1 MEVILWADEGLGN
14 REERGFSLS
23 LSLFLFEDDL
33 VVSSSFSSSAKL
45 RSFGIFFV
53 AGFEDDG
60 FVVAVAEVGLFLLS
74 LPLSSSSTSSP
85 RRRKFLALVP
95 LLIVNGSRS
104 NTLKITRWRQCV
116 LRPEGSDSGCEP

>member
-1 MEVILWADEGLGN
+1 MEVILWADEDLGN
-14 REERGFSLS
+14 REEKGFSLS
-23 LSLFLFEDDL
+23 LSLLLFEDDL

-53 AGFEDDG
+53 AGFEDEG
-60 FVVAVAEVGLFLLS
+60 FVVAVVEVGLFLLS

-95 LLIVNGSRS
+95 LLIVNGNRP
-104 NTLKITRWRQCV
+104 NTLKQKSMEAMCV
-116 LRPEGSDSGCEP
+116 ED